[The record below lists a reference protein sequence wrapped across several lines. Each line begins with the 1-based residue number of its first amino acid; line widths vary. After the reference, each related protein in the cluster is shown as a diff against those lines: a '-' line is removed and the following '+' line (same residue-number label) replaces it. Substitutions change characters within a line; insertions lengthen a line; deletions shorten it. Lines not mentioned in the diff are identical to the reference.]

1 MAAIGKIREKSGL
14 LIAIIG
20 IALAAFVL
28 GDLFKSSGKGPETTI
43 VSVDGEKINYQD
55 FSRQYDKN
63 LQNYKRNYQTN
74 SLSQEQTFGL
84 YNNTLDNMVK
94 TQIMNEEYALLG
106 IDVSADELFDQIC
119 GEQPHEWVVS
129 SFPDGKGGLDREQ
142 LQNYL
147 SNLSNFPIEQQNLWV
162 EFENALREDRL
173 NTKFNNLV
181 KASFHV
187 PQKFAEYYYN
197 EKNTTAT
204 AEVVALRYSK
214 IADSLIVVDEKDKK
228 QFYEEHKARYQT
240 DETREIE
247 YVVFEVKPSTEDY
260 ANSNKMV
267 SELKAD
273 FTTTD
278 NVANFVNA
286 NSDKRYDSSWL
297 SPKQLPAALE
307 NVVFNSGNEIG
318 YVYGPYLDNGSY
330 NLAKI
335 VDFSNRADSLMASHI
350 LISYQGAYNSTST
363 ITKER
368 AQQLADSLLKVVDK
382 SKSSDLF
389 AELASKFST
398 DPSVANNKGD
408 LGWFTDGMMVT
419 PFNEFVMNNAVGT
432 VGKVETPFG
441 IHIVKVTGKT
451 AMNRK
456 ARVAILTHE
465 ITPSTKTYQEQFAVV
480 NKFVTENKTME
491 DFNAAVER
499 DGLSKRTMPR
509 MRKSTSQI
517 TGINNPR
524 QIVRWAFNENTEV
537 GDVSEIFDLDDM
549 FVVAVLTKA
558 IPEGYAP
565 YEAVVEQAKYQILNK
580 KKGEYA
586 VEKMKAYGK
595 DYAKMVAELGAEI
608 DTLSNINFELR
619 GLGNYGIESEVLGTI
634 FSLEP
639 GQVSEPIAGNS
650 TAFIITNVTKNVAP
664 TTADYSNTL
673 RDKNSQYSNRVM
685 NNGVY
690 NALRNKAEIVDNRTN
705 FY

>member
-28 GDLFKSSGKGPETTI
+28 GDLFKGSNKGPETTI
-43 VSVDGEKINYQD
+43 VSVDGEKINYHD

-74 SLSQEQTFGL
+74 SLTQEQTFGL

-94 TQIMNEEYALLG
+94 AQIMNEEYALLG
-106 IDVSADELFDQIC
+106 IDVSADELFDQIM
-119 GEQPHEWVVS
+119 GEHPHEWIVS

-147 SNLSNFPIEQQNLWV
+147 SNLSNYPAEQQNLWV

-187 PQKFAEYYYN
+187 PQKFAEYFYN
-197 EKNTTAT
+197 EKNATAT

-214 IADSLIVVDEKDKK
+214 IADSLVVVTEKDKK
-228 QFYEEHKARYQT
+228 QFYEENKARYQT
-240 DETREIE
+240 DENREIE
-247 YVVFEVKPSTEDY
+247 YVVFEVKPSPEDY
-260 ANSNKMV
+260 ATANEMV
-267 SELKAD
+267 ASLKAD
-273 FTTTD
+273 FAATD

-286 NSDKRYDSSWL
+286 NSDKRYDSSWV
-297 SPKQLPAALE
+297 SPKQLAASLE
-307 NVVFNSGNEIG
+307 NVVFNSGNEVG
-318 YVYGPYLDNGSY
+318 FVYGPYLENGSY

-350 LISYQGAYNSTST
+350 LISYQGAYNSNST
-363 ITKER
+363 ITRDR
-368 AQQLADSLLKVVDK
+368 AEQIADSLLNVIEK
-382 SKSSDLF
+382 SKSTTLF
-389 AELASKFST
+389 AELASEFST
-398 DPSVANNKGD
+398 DPSAADNKGD
-408 LGWFTDGMMVT
+408 LGWFTDGMMVH
-419 PFNEFVMNNAVGT
+419 PFNEFVMNNPVGK
-432 VGKVETPFG
+432 VGKVETVFG

-451 AMNRK
+451 AMNPK

-465 ITPSTKTYQEQFAVV
+465 VTPSTKTYQDQFAVV
-480 NKFVTENKTME
+480 NKFVTENKTM
-491 DFNAAVER
+491 DAFNAAVER

-509 MRKSTSQI
+509 MRKSTTQI
-517 TGINNPR
+517 AGINNPR

-537 GDVSEIFDLDDM
+537 GDVSDIFDLDDM
-549 FVVAVLTKA
+549 FVVAVLTKS

-634 FSLEP
+634 FSMES

-650 TAFIITNVTKNVAP
+650 TAFIVTNVTKKAAP
-664 TTADYSNTL
+664 AASDYANTL

-690 NALRNKAEIVDNRTN
+690 NALREKAEIVDNRTN